1 MWARSD
7 RLRLERAFL
16 FAIATTEQN
25 ANMIGLGMTLD
36 SIVFKLAGYDV
47 TLFNV
52 AAALA
57 ILAVLLLVVA
67 VIMIWRGSRGSAV
80 DQLDAQRRTSDLELR
95 LAELA
100 GSLQSFAAQAQGNTV
115 HLQRTLDERLDAVSQ
130 RVGLGLAEQSE
141 KTTLSLGQLN
151 ERLAVIDAAQRNI
164 TSLSTEMISLKD
176 ILNNKQSRGAFGQ
189 GRMEAIIKDG
199 LHSAAY
205 EFQATLSNG
214 MRPDCVIIL
223 PDSSL
228 RLVIDAKFPL
238 ESYSALRASQ
248 DDVSRKAAESRL
260 RVDMSKHVK
269 DISEKYLLSGE
280 THETAILFVPSESI
294 YAEINESFDDVVQ
307 KAHRA
312 RVILASPNVLMLL
325 VQTMQAIFK
334 DVAMRDQAHVIKAE
348 VGKLME
354 DVGRLKDR
362 ASDLRRHFELAGA
375 DLDKLGVSADR
386 ITKRG
391 VKIESLDLSDT
402 TLDGTLPAPRPR
414 LVNSN

>member
-1 MWARSD
+1 MN
-7 RLRLERAFL
+7 F
-16 FAIATTEQN
+16 
-25 ANMIGLGMTLD
+25 D
-36 SIVFKLAGYDV
+36 SIVFTIAGREV
-47 TLFNV
+47 TLFDM
-52 AAALA
+52 AIALA
-57 ILAVLLLVVA
+57 VFAVLLLLLS
-67 VIMIWRGSRGSAV
+67 VILIWRSGRGRLQ

-100 GSLQSFAAQAQGNTV
+100 GSLQSFASQAQGNTV

-130 RVGLGLAEQSE
+130 RVGLGLAEQTE
-141 KTTLSLGQLN
+141 KTALSLGHLN

-164 TSLSTEMISLKD
+164 TSLSTEMVSLKD

-223 PDSSL
+223 PDSAL

-248 DDVSRKAAESRL
+248 DEGSRKLAETRL
-260 RVDMSKHVK
+260 RGDMAKHVK

-307 KAHRA
+307 KAHRS

-362 ASDLRRHFELAGA
+362 TSDLRRHFEMANA

-386 ITKRG
+386 IAKRG
-391 VKIESLDLSDT
+391 AKIESLDLSET
-402 TLDGTLPAPRPR
+402 IVDGELPAPRPR
-414 LVNSN
+414 LVNSV

>member
-1 MWARSD
+1 MGFHMD
-7 RLRLERAFL
+7 F
-16 FAIATTEQN
+16 
-25 ANMIGLGMTLD
+25 D
-36 SIVFKLAGYDV
+36 SIVFTVAGRDFTV
-47 TLFNV
+47 FEI
-52 AAALA
+52 ASFCAALA
-57 ILAVLLLVVA
+57 VFLLLLSVVL
-67 VIMIWRGSRGSAV
+67 IWRSGRGRLQ
-80 DQLDAQRRTSDLELR
+80 DQLDAQRRTTDLELR

-100 GSLQSFAAQAQGNTV
+100 GSLQSFASQAQGNTV

-130 RVGLGLAEQSE
+130 RVGLGLAEQTE
-141 KTTLSLGQLN
+141 KTAVSLGHLN

-164 TSLSTEMISLKD
+164 TSLSTEMVSLKD

-199 LHSAAY
+199 LHAAAY

-223 PDSSL
+223 PDSAL

-248 DDVSRKAAESRL
+248 DEGARKIAETRL
-260 RVDMSKHVK
+260 RGDMAKHVK

-307 KAHRA
+307 KAHRS

-362 ASDLRRHFELAGA
+362 ASDLRRHFELANT
-375 DLDKLGVSADR
+375 DLEKLGVTADK
-386 ITKRG
+386 ISKRG
-391 VKIESLDLSDT
+391 TKIESLDLSET
-402 TLDGTLPAPRPR
+402 QTDGALPAPRPR
-414 LVNSN
+414 LVNAN

>member
-1 MWARSD
+1 
-7 RLRLERAFL
+7 
-16 FAIATTEQN
+16 
-25 ANMIGLGMTLD
+25 MTLD
-36 SIVFKLAGYDV
+36 STVMEIAGRSISLFEVAAVLAG
-47 TLFNV
+47 L
-52 AAALA
+52 AL
-57 ILAVLLLVVA
+57 LLLVVA
-67 VIMIWRGSRGSAV
+67 VVLVWRGGRGRLEE
-80 DQLDAQRRTSDLELR
+80 QRDAQRRTGDLELR

-100 GSLQSFAAQAQGNTV
+100 GSLQSFAAQSQGHTV

-130 RVGLGLAEQSE
+130 RVGVGLSEQTE
-141 KTTLSLGQLN
+141 RTALSLGQLN

-164 TSLSTEMISLKD
+164 TSLSSEMISLKD

-199 LHSAAY
+199 LHASAFA
-205 EFQATLSNG
+205 FQSTLSNG

-248 DDVSRKAAESRL
+248 DEASRKAAEARL
-260 RVDMSKHVK
+260 RNDMAKHVK
-269 DISEKYLLSGE
+269 DIAEKYLLSGE
-280 THETAILFVPSESI
+280 THETAIMFVPSESI

-307 KAHRA
+307 KAHRS

-354 DVGRLKDR
+354 DVVRLKDR
-362 ASDLRRHFELAGA
+362 ASDLRRHFDMANG
-375 DLDKLGVSADR
+375 DLEKLGVSADR
-386 ITKRG
+386 ISKRG
-391 VKIESLDLSDT
+391 VKIESLDLSEAQT
-402 TLDGTLPAPRPR
+402 DGALPPPRPR
-414 LVNSN
+414 LVNTN

>member
-1 MWARSD
+1 MTFDSTIFTIAGHR
-7 RLRLERAFL
+7 FTL
-16 FAIATTEQN
+16 FEL
-25 ANMIGLGMTLD
+25 GLGL
-36 SIVFKLAGYDV
+36 
-47 TLFNV
+47 
-52 AAALA
+52 AALA
-57 ILAVLLLVVA
+57 LLLLVVA
-67 VIMIWRGSRGSAV
+67 VILIWRSGSGRAQ
-80 DQLDAQRRTSDLELR
+80 DKHDAARRTQDLELR

-100 GSLQSFAAQAQGNTV
+100 GSLQSFASQAQGNTV
-115 HLQRTLDERLDAVSQ
+115 HLQRSLDERLDAVSQ

-141 KTTLSLGQLN
+141 KTSLSLGQLN

-205 EFQATLSNG
+205 EFQSTLSNG
-214 MRPDCVIIL
+214 MRPDCVVIL

-238 ESYSALRASQ
+238 ESYSAIRASQ
-248 DDVSRKAAESRL
+248 DDGSRKAAEARL

-280 THETAILFVPSESI
+280 THETAIMFVPSESI

-307 KAHRA
+307 KAHRS

-362 ASDLRRHFELAGA
+362 ASDLRRHFDLANA
-375 DLDKLGVSADR
+375 DLDKLDISADR
-386 ITKRG
+386 ISKRG
-391 VKIESLDLSDT
+391 VKIESLDLSDVQG
-402 TLDGTLPAPRPR
+402 DGTLPPPRPR

>member
-1 MWARSD
+1 M
-7 RLRLERAFL
+7 
-16 FAIATTEQN
+16 N
-25 ANMIGLGMTLD
+25 LD
-36 SIVFKLAGYDV
+36 SIVFTIAGREV
-47 TLFNV
+47 TLFDM
-52 AAALA
+52 AIALA
-57 ILAVLLLVVA
+57 VFAVLLLLLS
-67 VIMIWRGSRGSAV
+67 VILIWRSGRGRLQ

-100 GSLQSFAAQAQGNTV
+100 GSLQSFASQAQGNTV

-130 RVGLGLAEQSE
+130 RVGLGLAEQTE
-141 KTTLSLGQLN
+141 KTALSLGHLN

-164 TSLSTEMISLKD
+164 TSLSTEMVSLKD

-223 PDSSL
+223 PDSAL

-248 DDVSRKAAESRL
+248 DEGSRKLAETRL
-260 RVDMSKHVK
+260 RGDMAKHVK

-307 KAHRA
+307 KAHRS

-362 ASDLRRHFELAGA
+362 TSDLRRHFEMANA

-386 ITKRG
+386 IAKRG
-391 VKIESLDLSDT
+391 AKIESLDLSET
-402 TLDGTLPAPRPR
+402 IVDGELPAPRPR
-414 LVNSN
+414 LVNSV

>member
-1 MWARSD
+1 M
-7 RLRLERAFL
+7 
-16 FAIATTEQN
+16 
-25 ANMIGLGMTLD
+25 
-36 SIVFKLAGYDV
+36 
-47 TLFNV
+47 
-52 AAALA
+52 
-57 ILAVLLLVVA
+57 
-67 VIMIWRGSRGSAV
+67 
-80 DQLDAQRRTSDLELR
+80 
-95 LAELA
+95 
-100 GSLQSFAAQAQGNTV
+100 
-115 HLQRTLDERLDAVSQ
+115 
-130 RVGLGLAEQSE
+130 GLAEQSE
-141 KTTLSLGQLN
+141 KTSLSLGQLN

-205 EFQATLSNG
+205 EFQSTLSNG
-214 MRPDCVIIL
+214 MRPDCVVIL

-238 ESYSALRASQ
+238 ESYSAIRASQ
-248 DDVSRKAAESRL
+248 DDGSRKAAEARL

-280 THETAILFVPSESI
+280 THETAIMFVPSESI

-307 KAHRA
+307 KAHRS

-362 ASDLRRHFELAGA
+362 ASDLRRHFDLANA
-375 DLDKLGVSADR
+375 DLDKLDISADR
-386 ITKRG
+386 ISKRG
-391 VKIESLDLSDT
+391 VKIESLDLSDVQG
-402 TLDGTLPAPRPR
+402 DGTLPPPRPR

>member
-1 MWARSD
+1 VWRS
-7 RLRLERAFL
+7 
-16 FAIATTEQN
+16 
-25 ANMIGLGMTLD
+25 
-36 SIVFKLAGYDV
+36 
-47 TLFNV
+47 
-52 AAALA
+52 
-57 ILAVLLLVVA
+57 
-67 VIMIWRGSRGSAV
+67 SRGTV
-80 DQLDAQRRTSDLELR
+80 HDQLEAQRRTSDMELR
-95 LAELA
+95 LAELSGA
-100 GSLQSFAAQAQGNTV
+100 LQSFAAQAQGNTV
-115 HLQRTLDERLDAVSQ
+115 HLQRTLDERLDAVGQ
-130 RVGLGLAEQSE
+130 RVGTGLHEQAER
-141 KTTLSLGQLN
+141 TALSLGQLN
-151 ERLAVIDAAQRNI
+151 ERLAVIDAAQKNI
-164 TSLSTEMISLKD
+164 TSLSTEMVGLKD

-199 LHSAAY
+199 LHAAAY

-214 MRPDCVIIL
+214 TRPDCVISL

-238 ESYSALRASQ
+238 ESYTALRASQ
-248 DDVSRKAAESRL
+248 DEPSRKAAEARL
-260 RVDMSKHVK
+260 RSDMSKHVK
-269 DISEKYLLSGE
+269 DIAEKYLLTGE
-280 THETAILFVPSESI
+280 THETAIMFVPSESI

-307 KAHRA
+307 KAYRS

-362 ASDLRRHFELAGA
+362 ASDLRRHFDMANG
-375 DLDKLGVSADR
+375 DLEKLGVSADR

-391 VKIESLDLSDT
+391 SKIESLDLEDKPTGEALS
-402 TLDGTLPAPRPR
+402 APRPR

>member
-1 MWARSD
+1 
-7 RLRLERAFL
+7 
-16 FAIATTEQN
+16 
-25 ANMIGLGMTLD
+25 MTLD
-36 SIVFKLAGYDV
+36 STVIVIAGHAFS
-47 TLFNV
+47 LFEV
-52 AAALA
+52 AAV
-57 ILAVLLLVVA
+57 LAVLALLLLLLA
-67 VIMIWRGSRGSAV
+67 VFMAWRSGRGRV
-80 DQLDAQRRTSDLELR
+80 QEQLDAQRRTIDLELR

-100 GSLQSFAAQAQGNTV
+100 GSLQSFAAQAQGHTV

-130 RVGLGLAEQSE
+130 RVGVGLSEQTE
-141 KTTLSLGQLN
+141 RTALSLGQLN

-164 TSLSTEMISLKD
+164 TSLSTEMVSLKD

-223 PDSSL
+223 PDSAL

-238 ESYSALRASQ
+238 ESYSALRASH
-248 DDVSRKAAESRL
+248 DEPSRKSAESRL
-260 RVDMSKHVK
+260 RGDMAKHVK
-269 DISEKYLLSGE
+269 DISEKYILSGE

-307 KAHRA
+307 KAHRS

-362 ASDLRRHFELAGA
+362 AADLRRHFDMANG
-375 DLDKLGVSADR
+375 DLEKLGVSAER

-391 VKIESLDLSDT
+391 VKIESLDLSDAQT
-402 TLDGTLPAPRPR
+402 DGALPAPRPR